1 MALRILVA
9 DDSPTIQKV
18 IKIALARYLVDIVS
32 VKSLAEAM
40 SEVTKTTPGAVLI
53 DASLPGVKGPEDFLS
68 LRRQASECPFIILV
82 GSYENFD
89 DSSFIQAGLKEIIR
103 KPFESNTI
111 TKTLSRVIGKGFDG
125 AALTTTIP
133 GLTTP
138 GMQPALQSPSTP
150 GGPPP
155 MRVPPPP
162 TGPNRFSESGATS
175 KPPLP
180 NVTSAAS
187 KSPASVEPD
196 GDQFTSMRPLPP
208 PPPPGGGGAETRG
221 SRSSSSDVGH
231 VPPPPLTDEKRRG
244 QRAFSQGGAT
254 EGADAESRVAP
265 TIAPFNSGIS
275 APLSQ
280 VAPPRRSMADEA
292 VTTEINKEKIEDL
305 VRNAVMEYCQ
315 KNFSSIARDVLTAEI
330 RRIAEERSRHLAD
343 N

>member
-32 VKSLAEAM
+32 VKSLAEAIT
-40 SEVTKTTPGAVLI
+40 EVTKTSPGAVLI

-89 DSSFIQAGLKEIIR
+89 DSSFIQAGLREIIR

-111 TKTLSRVIGKGFDG
+111 TKTLSRVVGKGFDG
-125 AALTTTIP
+125 AALATTIP

-138 GMQPALQSPSTP
+138 SVQVPAPVSPP
-150 GGPPP
+150 PAGPPQT
-155 MRVPPPP
+155 RVPPPP
-162 TGPNRFSESGATS
+162 SGPNRLSEGGIAT

-180 NVTSAAS
+180 NVTTQ
-187 KSPASVEPD
+187 PAKVAPLDEPD
-196 GDQFTSMRPLPP
+196 GDQFTSVRPLPP
-208 PPPPGGGGAETRG
+208 PPPPGVGTSEPRG
-221 SRSSSSDVGH
+221 SRSSSGDGGH

-244 QRAFSQGGAT
+244 QRAFSQGSISEGTDT
-254 EGADAESRVAP
+254 EARVAP
-265 TIAPFNSGIS
+265 TIAPFNSG
-275 APLSQ
+275 APIPPSQ
-280 VAPPRRSMADEA
+280 VPTPRRAMGEDT
-292 VTTEINKEKIEDL
+292 VTPQINKEKIEDL
-305 VRNAVMEYCQ
+305 VRSAVMEYCQ
-315 KNFSSIARDVLTAEI
+315 KNFSSIAREVLTAEI

>member
-18 IKIALARYLVDIVS
+18 IKIALARYLVEIVS

-89 DSSFIQAGLKEIIR
+89 DSSFIQAGLREIIR

-111 TKTLSRVIGKGFDG
+111 TKTLSRVVGKGFDG
-125 AALTTTIP
+125 AALATTIP
-133 GLTTP
+133 GLTTS
-138 GMQPALQSPSTP
+138 GMQVAAQMA
-150 GGPPP
+150 PPP
-155 MRVPPPP
+155 AGPVPIRVPPPP
-162 TGPNRFSESGATS
+162 IGANRFSESGVAY

-180 NVTSAAS
+180 NVTPVAG
-187 KSPASVEPD
+187 KSSSTDEAD

-208 PPPPGGGGAETRG
+208 PPPPGGGTSETRG
-221 SRSSSSDVGH
+221 SRSPSSDSGH

-244 QRAFSQGGAT
+244 QRAFSQGSVSEGTDT
-254 EGADAESRVAP
+254 EARVAP
-265 TIAPFNSGIS
+265 TIAPFNSGS
-275 APLSQ
+275 SGPPSQ
-280 VAPPRRSMADEA
+280 VPAPRRPMSDDT
-292 VTTEINKEKIEDL
+292 VTSEINKEKIEEL
-305 VRNAVMEYCQ
+305 VRSAVMEYCQ

-343 N
+343 S